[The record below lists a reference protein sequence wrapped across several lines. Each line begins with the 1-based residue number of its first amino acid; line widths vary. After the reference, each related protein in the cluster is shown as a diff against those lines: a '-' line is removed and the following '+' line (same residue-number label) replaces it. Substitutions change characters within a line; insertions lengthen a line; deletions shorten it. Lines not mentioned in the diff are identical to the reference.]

1 MSADIPSTPP
11 AELRA
16 GDTAKWRR
24 ELPDYPASAS
34 WQLKVTLVGQQGA
47 HTVTADADGDAF
59 VFTLLASITAA
70 WVAGRYVRTEYVT
83 NGTERYTIETGEILL
98 LQDLAVATG
107 AVDTRSHARKVLDAI
122 EAWLESKAP
131 TAGLVEVA
139 GRKVQ
144 NYPLADLLALRDRY
158 RAEVRRET
166 AGPGHGRL
174 LVRL

>member
-47 HTVTADADGDAF
+47 HTVTADAAGDAF
-59 VFTLLASITAA
+59 VFTLPASTTAG
-70 WVAGRYVRTEYVT
+70 WTAGRYVRTEYVT
-83 NGTERYTIETGEILL
+83 NGTERYTVDTGEVVLL
-98 LQDLAVATG
+98 PDLAAAT
-107 AVDTRSHARKVLDAI
+107 AAIDTRSHARKVLDAI
-122 EAWLESKAP
+122 ETWLESRAP
-131 TAGLVEVA
+131 TAGAFEHA
-139 GRKVQ
+139 GIKIQ